1 MKNIKKIEEERDNL
15 IASYSER
22 FNRDYKK
29 KALESNSKTE
39 KENKRRRKN
48 NISKNILFIV
58 FCMLVNFIIFSIN
71 KNFNY
76 SHLLAKDFF
85 LIVGLI
91 GSAISMGFILGSI
104 FGEEYLKPNY
114 IIDDLNID
122 INNAL
127 YLHKLVLDANNIKHY
142 YDILIEFLG
151 EDNLNKK
158 LRALMKENEEIG
170 SYNLILR
177 LFDNTIK
184 EEKMRLKGDNMI
196 GQLEKIRKI

>member
-15 IASYSER
+15 IASYSES
-22 FNRDYKK
+22 FIRDYKK

-58 FCMLVNFIIFSIN
+58 LCMLVNFVIFSIN
-71 KNFNY
+71 KNFDY
-76 SHLLAKDFF
+76 SYLLAKDFF

-91 GSAISMGFILGSI
+91 GSAISMGFILGII
-104 FGEEYLKPNY
+104 FGEEYLKPVY

-122 INNAL
+122 FNNAI

-184 EEKMRLKGDNMI
+184 EEKMRLKGDDMI
-196 GQLEKIRKI
+196 DQLEKIRKI